1 MKWRRPTIPLASAHL
16 GNRSAQLL
24 ATTKSPDLH
33 ALGRLLEERRIAAEL
48 RPGELAQRAKLNPD
62 PAIGGCEVRALELY
76 GKGELT
82 TIVKLLNA
90 LEIDD
95 SAVLA
100 ASGLDL
106 PAMRV
111 RWNEWAAA
119 TEPITMSVRLMA
131 AVWRGERVPEGL
143 DQAGIIEW
151 AKSHPQWKHCLRCIR
166 WSRTHCTYLRND
178 GTSYE
183 IYSVFP
189 ENCPEPS
196 MTIR

>member
-1 MKWRRPTIPLASAHL
+1 LSTPKP
-16 GNRSAQLL
+16 
-24 ATTKSPDLH
+24 PDLQ
-33 ALGRLLEERRIAAEL
+33 ALGRLLEERRIAAGL
-48 RPGELAQRAKLNPD
+48 RPGELARRAKLNLD
-62 PAIGGCEVRALELY
+62 SAIGGSEVRALELY

-82 TIVKLLNA
+82 TIVKLLNVLA
-90 LEIDD
+90 IDD
-95 SAVLA
+95 CAVLA

-111 RWNEWAAA
+111 RWDEWAAVS
-119 TEPITMSVRLMA
+119 EPITMSVRLLA
-131 AVWRGERVPEGL
+131 AVWRGERVPDGL

-166 WSRTHCTYLRND
+166 WSRTHCTYLRDD

-189 ENCPEPS
+189 ENCPEPY
-196 MTIR
+196 MTLG